1 MKIGW
6 ATPLHHSS
14 AIGQFSI
21 GVTQALIQRGVEID
35 LIRTERAS
43 VLGEAHLPSELKIVN
58 LAGMSDYRRLREY
71 DVLAYN
77 IGNNFDFHYYALDA
91 ALQIPGI
98 CIFHDVLIFN
108 LFYSWMIERGEE
120 DRAASV
126 INDTYGSGTY
136 PPLKPEH
143 CHVTAAV
150 ANYSMLEWL
159 AARALAAVAHG
170 RHYLPRLLSSC
181 AGPVRQIPL
190 AYNLPARIGPLR
202 ARTSADTLRL
212 TTIGHVNENKLA
224 AEIILALGRSPRLRQ
239 RCAYR
244 LVGGI
249 SDAMR
254 SSLGR
259 LAERTDVCLHMTGPL
274 TRSALAAEI
283 DSADALLCLR
293 KPVLEGASASAIEAM
308 LSGRPTIVLDHGF
321 YQELPDELTLKIP
334 ADFKPC
340 DLERQISWLLD
351 NPEASRILGERAALW
366 AKDTF
371 SFQRYADAFLTLAEK
386 ALEAA
391 PLLRLGTQL
400 GQELS
405 ALGAGP
411 DDPAAVRI
419 AQMATTLFCPGG
431 HLCRQI

>member
-1 MKIGW
+1 VPDALRKV
-6 ATPLHHSS
+6 
-14 AIGQFSI
+14 AIGARVF
-21 GVTQALIQRGVEID
+21 
-35 LIRTERAS
+35 
-43 VLGEAHLPSELKIVN
+43 
-58 LAGMSDYRRLREY
+58 
-71 DVLAYN
+71 
-77 IGNNFDFHYYALDA
+77 
-91 ALQIPGI
+91 
-98 CIFHDVLIFN
+98 
-108 LFYSWMIERGEE
+108 
-120 DRAASV
+120 
-126 INDTYGSGTY
+126 
-136 PPLKPEH
+136 
-143 CHVTAAV
+143 AAV
-150 ANYSMLEWL
+150 
-159 AARALAAVAHG
+159 G
-170 RHYLPRLLSSC
+170 
-181 AGPVRQIPL
+181 
-190 AYNLPARIGPLR
+190 
-202 ARTSADTLRL
+202 T
-212 TTIGHVNENKLA
+212 
-224 AEIILALGRSPRLRQ
+224 
-239 RCAYR
+239 
-244 LVGGI
+244 
-249 SDAMR
+249 
-254 SSLGR
+254 
-259 LAERTDVCLHMTGPL
+259 LHMTGPL